1 MNDQEPKIYLLPN
14 LMTAGNLFCG
24 FAAVLKIIEA
34 SLLDAA
40 GRSAIAN
47 YHMALAFILGAC
59 VFDLLDGRLA
69 RLGGHE
75 SPFGREFDS
84 LADVVS
90 FGLAPALLVHQI
102 VLQDFHRTGW
112 VIAFIYLLCGA
123 LRLARFNCLSIQAES
138 SGSFRAPN
146 SDSNSRVVASAS
158 SSIND
163 PFGCYVTKAPETL
176 PSEISLEKS
185 LLRTAHPSSE
195 FVGFP
200 IPAAAGVIAS
210 LTLLMLWLNEG
221 ERTIGLWKFVL
232 PPMLLFLSFMMF
244 SHVKYPSFKGLGW
257 RSQRSIPRFLII
269 ILVLIFAAI
278 NYEWMPA
285 LLFVIYLLYG
295 FVRPFLSKPLRD
307 EIEEE
312 QVQENLDQTPS

>member
-1 MNDQEPKIYLLPN
+1 MSSQEEPKIYLLPN

-34 SLLDAA
+34 SVLDAT
-40 GRSAIAN
+40 GRSTIMN

-123 LRLARFNCLSIQAES
+123 LRLARFNCLSIEQPHS
-138 SGSFRAPN
+138 
-146 SDSNSRVVASAS
+146 
-158 SSIND
+158 
-163 PFGCYVTKAPETL
+163 
-176 PSEISLEKS
+176 
-185 LLRTAHPSSE
+185 SSE

-232 PPMLLFLSFMMF
+232 PPILLFLSFMMF

-285 LLFVIYLLYG
+285 LLFVSFLLYG
-295 FVRPFLSKPLRD
+295 FIRPFLSKPLRD

-312 QVQENLDQTPS
+312 LPPEHTDLIA